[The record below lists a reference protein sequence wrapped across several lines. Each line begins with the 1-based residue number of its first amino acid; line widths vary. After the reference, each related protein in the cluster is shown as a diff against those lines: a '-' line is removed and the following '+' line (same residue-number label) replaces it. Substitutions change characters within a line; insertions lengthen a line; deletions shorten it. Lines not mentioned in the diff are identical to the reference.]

1 MNCGTYNGYQQ
12 HLRQKTKAC
21 DACKQANAKRR
32 RDYYASNSNKVY
44 EINRR
49 WAAKNPEKV
58 KEYSRRIFAKR
69 KALKQENGHVPY
81 TEAEVLEIYGLVCHV
96 CNLDI
101 NIEAPRVTSGGDG
114 WELGLQLDHVIPLSK
129 GGSDSIDNIKPIH
142 VLCNMKKGG
151 RY

>member
-1 MNCGTYNGYQQ
+1 MTCGTYQAYQK
-12 HLRQKTKAC
+12 HLREKTKPC
-21 DACKQANAKRR
+21 DLCKQANAARR
-32 RDYYASNSNKVY
+32 REYYASNPTKIY

-69 KALKQENGHVPY
+69 KALKQENGHSHY
-81 TEAEVLEIYGLVCHV
+81 TEKQVLELHGLICHV
-96 CNLDI
+96 CNIEI
-101 NIEAPRVTSGGDG
+101 NIDAPRVTSGGDG

-129 GGSDSIDNIKPIH
+129 GGQDSLDNIKPIH

-151 RY
+151 R

>member
-1 MNCGTYNGYQQ
+1 MICGTLSGYAR
-12 HLRQKTKAC
+12 HLREKSAPC
-21 DACKQANAKRR
+21 VPCKSANAQRR
-32 RDYYASNSNKVY
+32 REYYAANSSKIY

-69 KALKQENGHVPY
+69 KALKQDNGHTPY
-81 TEAEVLEIYGLVCHV
+81 TEAEVLELHGLVCHV
-96 CNLDI
+96 CNKDI
-101 NIEAPRVTSGGDG
+101 NLDSPRVTSGGDG

-151 RY
+151 R